1 MMCRV
6 RLRKNPKLIDWV
18 LHGRPGQVAKLACS
32 PQANGKVTLAGST
45 FIVLARGTN
54 GMLRLTAVC
63 AVQAL
68 RGHDRPSRLTPV
80 VLPVQH

>member
-1 MMCRV
+1 MCRV

-45 FIVLARGTN
+45 FIVLGKGDEWHAQ
-54 GMLRLTAVC
+54 ADSSVC
-63 AVQAL
+63 SAGPAGPRQAK
-68 RGHDRPSRLTPV
+68 
-80 VLPVQH
+80 